1 MKWELEALVD
11 EIVEWLNT
19 PQISTSSKV
28 GILSSPWFLDLVK
41 FSTED
46 TTRINFQ
53 RMVYAQSL
61 AYTQPTARDRHP
73 LSVSELYQIGALA
86 GHDVLKFLEGKLKP
100 DSLKAC
106 TKEDFQ
112 AFFLLIFGTI
122 LAVGYTRPAL
132 DKFDVNS
139 NKASSPVIVMT
150 L

>member
-1 MKWELEALVD
+1 M
-11 EIVEWLNT
+11 T
-19 PQISTSSKV
+19 IS
-28 GILSSPWFLDLVK
+28 
-41 FSTED
+41 
-46 TTRINFQ
+46 
-53 RMVYAQSL
+53 
-61 AYTQPTARDRHP
+61 
-73 LSVSELYQIGALA
+73 ALA